1 VEKELYYEDF
11 AAGQQFRS
19 RRSFTLTK
27 DDIIAFARLY
37 DPQPQHTSEEE
48 AKSSV
53 FGELVASGWHT
64 AATTMR
70 LKAET
75 DLVRVAGG
83 LVGLGLDKVRW
94 PRPTM
99 PGDSLSILVTV
110 LEKRVSESLP
120 GKGIVRYKVET
131 LNQKGELAMEM
142 LTAVIVPIRD
152 PARR

>member
-1 VEKELYYEDF
+1 MAQELYYEDF

-27 DDIIAFARLY
+27 DDIIAFAKVY
-37 DPQPQHTSEEE
+37 DPQPQHIDEEG
-48 AKSSV
+48 AKNSV

-110 LEKRVSESLP
+110 LEKRVSGSQP

-152 PARR
+152 PARL